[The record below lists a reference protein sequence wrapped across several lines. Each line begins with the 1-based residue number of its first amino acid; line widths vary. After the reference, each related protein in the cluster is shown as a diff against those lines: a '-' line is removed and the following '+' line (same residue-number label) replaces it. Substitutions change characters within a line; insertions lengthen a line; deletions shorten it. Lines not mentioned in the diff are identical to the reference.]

1 MKNTETMEEKNN
13 PQEENNLKK
22 EETENLT
29 EKEVVTEEKQGP
41 EPSGNEPESKKE
53 KSSKGRHRKED
64 KTEEFEQ
71 EIAQLNDKYLRLY
84 SEFDNYRKRS
94 LKERIELSKTA
105 SADVIITLLPVLDD
119 FERALKAM
127 EVTEVEANAVVDG
140 VGLIYNKLKNIL
152 SQQGLEKMKVLGEE
166 FNTDF
171 HEAMTKIPAPEP
183 NLKGKVVDVIQ
194 NGYILNGKV
203 IRYARVVVGS

>member
-1 MKNTETMEEKNN
+1 M
-13 PQEENNLKK
+13 EENNNQQGENDLKK
-22 EETENLT
+22 KETENLP
-29 EKEVVTEEKQGP
+29 EKESVTEEKQGP

-105 SADVIITLLPVLDD
+105 SADVILTLLPVLDD
-119 FERALKAM
+119 FERALKVM
-127 EVTEVEANAVVDG
+127 EVSEGEVNAVVDG
-140 VGLIYNKLKNIL
+140 VELIYNKLKNIL
-152 SQQGLEKMKVLGEE
+152 SQHGLERMKVLGEE

-171 HEAMTKIPAPEP
+171 HEALTKIPAPEP
-183 NLKGKVVDVIQ
+183 NQKGKVVDVIQ

-203 IRYARVVVGS
+203 IRYARVVVGN